1 MVSALRGFTRAANFV
16 VAASVTSRLTRS
28 NYLVVSKVM
37 VDNLAGSVYFVG
49 VAFFSIT
56 PVKQFVSFG
65 GALSLVALLS
75 SCSGPSGGPG
85 TYEIDQNGLE
95 LKIEIPAEPEGLAVD
110 YLAYADDTDNAS
122 PITWVRVSAANTTSE
137 ARHLCE
143 VTVLDEEGVRFEAVG
158 LSKLVADIR
167 DPLLGRDTQ
176 GFNEGVRIGNQLLDV
191 VTVGELLPGETR
203 SFLLALEGEVSS
215 PSAVFS
221 GEGLETY
228 FDCDTKAKKVD

>member
-1 MVSALRGFTRAANFV
+1 
-16 VAASVTSRLTRS
+16 
-28 NYLVVSKVM
+28 M
-37 VDNLAGSVYFVG
+37 VDNLAASVYFVG
-49 VAFFSIT
+49 VAFFSTT

-65 GALSLVALLS
+65 ALSLVALLG

-110 YLAYADDTDNAS
+110 YLAYADDTGNAS
-122 PITWVRVSAANTTSE
+122 PTTWVRVSAANTASE

-176 GFNEGVRIGNQLLDV
+176 GFNEGVRIGNQLVDV

-228 FDCDTKAKKVD
+228 FDCDENAKKVD